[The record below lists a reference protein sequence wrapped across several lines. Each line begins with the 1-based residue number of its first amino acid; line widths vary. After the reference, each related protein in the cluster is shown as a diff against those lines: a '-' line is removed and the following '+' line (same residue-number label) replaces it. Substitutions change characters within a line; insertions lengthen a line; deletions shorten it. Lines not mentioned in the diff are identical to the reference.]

1 MDFINGINTIEFGV
15 GSLNGIIK
23 LLFLVLAFGYIVYV
37 FLLTLRVRI
46 LSETVKTPSNSTAK
60 LISYIH
66 LFLAVVGSLLAVILI
81 LLG

>member
-1 MDFINGINTIEFGV
+1 MNFLDGISTVEFGA
-15 GSLNGIIK
+15 GSVAGIIK
-23 LLFLVLAFGYIVYV
+23 LLFLVITFGYIVYV

-46 LSETVKTPSNSTAK
+46 LADTVKTPSNATAK

-66 LFLAVVGSLLAVILI
+66 LFIGVVGSLLAVILI